1 MDAPHLAARV
11 GIAVTIL
18 GVAVAVLV
26 WAPWASSER
35 VSKWEPTVRAL
46 CDATTSVER
55 GQLPAARVAFH
66 NRVHAPLHRLAADVA
81 ERDRS
86 VAAGLLEAKEE
97 VEAVIDAP
105 QKTDLSSKLR
115 RLAAQTRSAA
125 RILDEPVRVSC
136 GAGQ

>member
-1 MDAPHLAARV
+1 
-11 GIAVTIL
+11 
-18 GVAVAVLV
+18 
-26 WAPWASSER
+26 
-35 VSKWEPTVRAL
+35 
-46 CDATTSVER
+46 
-55 GQLPAARVAFH
+55 
-66 NRVHAPLHRLAADVA
+66 APLHRLAADVA